1 MSSWS
6 PFFALAIFPL
16 AYFVAINPV
25 GFSWNFRHGLNPM
38 PPELL
43 ERAQHIDRYVV
54 TIRNAIAL
62 SLLAALILHQS
73 ITARQVGLHLNNWLS
88 NSLIGVFAGLMVLTL
103 QGMVR
108 KFLPVLNKNPNNPE
122 LQSGPAWFW
131 IVSTLSSALAEEL
144 WIAVCIVVLIQTSH
158 SILASVLVTASVF
171 GLLHFAYRF
180 GGILAIGSYGA
191 ISGSLFVLRGSL
203 LPLFLF
209 HFIGNIGALYWARR
223 GAALLRREGV

>member
-131 IVSTLSSALAEEL
+131 IVSTPVELSPVPPEKFSELALVLARFATIFYIP
-144 WIAVCIVVLIQTSH
+144 IAAAAPIN
-158 SILASVLVTASVF
+158 ADMK
-171 GLLHFAYRF
+171 
-180 GGILAIGSYGA
+180 
-191 ISGSLFVLRGSL
+191 LR
-203 LPLFLF
+203 
-209 HFIGNIGALYWARR
+209 
-223 GAALLRREGV
+223 LRIC